1 MAGEWRSVVF
11 IDLDGTLISGP
22 FGPGVWPTV
31 LAELAAKSGLAP
43 AAIYRLIELENDAR
57 LANPDMPAV
66 LAMDW
71 DDIAAAVAR
80 ALGVTLEA
88 DVTALAW
95 AHAGPPHSYVLPGGE
110 AALRALDAP
119 DRALVVATKGLA
131 RYQKPVLD
139 ALGLTPLFDDILTPE
154 VAGALKRDRRFFG
167 NWPDQAETVIMVG
180 DRYDDDVLYPA
191 AHGFKTIWKPE
202 NLPLALAGHD
212 PFARARLYAYA
223 PDQPARADAIIAGLD
238 ELPETVRRLEGRR

>member
-1 MAGEWRSVVF
+1 MAEPWRSVVF

-22 FGPGVWPTV
+22 FGPGVWPAV
-31 LAELAAKSGLAP
+31 LAELAAKSGLTP
-43 AAIYRLIELENDAR
+43 PAIYRLIELENDAR
-57 LANPDMPAV
+57 LANSDMPAV
-66 LAMDW
+66 LTMDW
-71 DDIAAAVAR
+71 DDITATVAR
-80 ALGVTLEA
+80 ALGVTLETS
-88 DVTALAW
+88 VSALAW

-110 AALRALDAP
+110 AALQALAAP
-119 DRALVVATKGLA
+119 GRALVVATKGLA

-154 VAGALKRDRRFFG
+154 THSALKRDRRFFG
-167 NWPDQAETVIMVG
+167 GWPGQAETAIMVG

-202 NLPLALAGHD
+202 SLPPALADLD

-238 ELPETVRRLEGRR
+238 ELPETVRRLENGR